1 MDLNRR
7 LVVSRSGEDLALL
20 GRDGGVALDQLG
32 AYAAQRLDAEGQRG
46 NVEQEHVLDL
56 AAEYAALDGRADGN
70 AFVRVNALEAF
81 LAGDALHR
89 FLNSRDTGRAADQQ
103 DLGQVGCGQA
113 GVAHCLT
120 DRAHGALDQV
130 SGQLIELRA
139 GQRQLEVLRA
149 GCVRGDIRLVDRGLR
164 HAGQL
169 DLGLFRSFLQALH
182 SHLIGRQV
190 DAVGLLK
197 LCNHPVDDALVKVV
211 AAEVGIAC
219 GGQHFQNALADV
231 EDGNVERAAAKVI
244 NHDLLLGFLVY
255 AVCQRRCSRL
265 VDDTQHFETRD
276 LTRVLGRLTLGVGE
290 IGRDRNDRLR
300 YRLAEVG
307 FRVRLQLLEDHC
319 RDLLR
324 GIGLAVDVYTVVR
337 AHVALDGNDGAVRV
351 GHSLALC
358 HLTDHAL
365 AVLGER
371 DNRRGRARAFR
382 VRDDD
387 GFAALHNGYAR
398 VCRTEVNTN
407 DFAHD

>member
-1 MDLNRR
+1 M
-7 LVVSRSGEDLALL
+7 
-20 GRDGGVALDQLG
+20 
-32 AYAAQRLDAEGQRG
+32 
-46 NVEQEHVLDL
+46 
-56 AAEYAALDGRADGN
+56 
-70 AFVRVNALEAF
+70 
-81 LAGDALHR
+81 
-89 FLNSRDTGRAADQQ
+89 
-103 DLGQVGCGQA
+103 
-113 GVAHCLT
+113 
-120 DRAHGALDQV
+120 
-130 SGQLIELRA
+130 
-139 GQRQLEVLRA
+139 LRA

-182 SHLIGRQV
+182 GHLIGGQV
-190 DAVGLLK
+190 NAVGLLE

-211 AAEVGIAC
+211 AAEVGIAR
-219 GGQHFQNALADV
+219 GGQNFQYALADV

-265 VDDTQHFETRD
+265 VDDTQHFEARD

-337 AHVALDGNDGAVRV
+337 AHMTLDGNNGAVRV
-351 GHSLALC
+351 GNSLALC
-358 HLTDHAL
+358 HLADHTL
-365 AVLGER
+365 AVLGKSH
-371 DNRRGRARAFR
+371 NRRGRARAFR